1 VATGWATEGSEFETR
16 YGQEF
21 SLLHVVQ
28 TGSGV
33 HPTSYRMGTAVLSP
47 GVKRP
52 GRESGQSPPASAEAK
67 KMWIYTTTP
76 PYALMAQ
83 CLVS

>member
-1 VATGWATEGSEFETR
+1 MAASWTTEGSEFETR

-33 HPTSYRMGTAVLSP
+33 HPTSYPMGMGDKA
-47 GVKRP
+47 
-52 GRESGQSPPASAEAK
+52 AEA
-67 KMWIYTTTP
+67 
-76 PYALMAQ
+76 
-83 CLVS
+83 